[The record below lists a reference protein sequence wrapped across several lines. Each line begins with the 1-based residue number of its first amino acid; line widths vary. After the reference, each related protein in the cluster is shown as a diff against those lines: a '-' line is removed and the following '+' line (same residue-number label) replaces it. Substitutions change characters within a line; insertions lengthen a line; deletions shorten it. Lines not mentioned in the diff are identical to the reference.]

1 MTLHPLYLSLADMAA
16 ARAYAYRA
24 WLMSGT
30 DDEELACIRAHMAQE
45 KALGNPRFQAML
57 EKTLNHPV
65 DLKPRGRPALSKG
78 DGGN

>member
-1 MTLHPLYLSLADMAA
+1 MLNSLRPLLLVPFCS
-16 ARAYAYRA
+16 ARANAYRT
-24 WLMSGT
+24 WLMSRS
-30 DDEELACIRAHMAQE
+30 DDEELARIRTHMAQE

-57 EKTLNHPV
+57 AKTLNRPV